1 MTKPI
6 PPITDLLNIAKITD
20 IPDFPSIQFDLK
32 NVSENTNQKQEIVTQ
47 DESLTSSAYSSS
59 AASDTEEKVETKTV
73 EKVKLRDKFTLDE
86 DVKLKY
92 LVSYFGVGNWKIIA
106 AAMETKNPRQCRERW
121 RNYLSPSVKINNW
134 TTNEDFI
141 LVQKFAEVGPHWKTI
156 AKFLKGRS
164 PNSIR
169 NRWKLLL
176 KKSEKR
182 ETLKLLES
190 NFQH

>member
-6 PPITDLLNIAKITD
+6 PPSTDLLNIAKITD

-32 NVSENTNQKQEIVTQ
+32 NVNENTNQKQEIVTQ
-47 DESLTSSAYSSS
+47 DDSLTSSAYSSS

>member
-47 DESLTSSAYSSS
+47 DESLTSSAYSSTE
-59 AASDTEEKVETKTV
+59 ASDTEEKVETKTV